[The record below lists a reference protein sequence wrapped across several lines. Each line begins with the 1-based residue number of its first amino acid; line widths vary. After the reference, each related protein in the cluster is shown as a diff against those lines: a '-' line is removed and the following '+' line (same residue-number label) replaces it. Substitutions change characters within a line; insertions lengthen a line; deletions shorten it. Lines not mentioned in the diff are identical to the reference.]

1 KDAHEISFKK
11 VAELLKED
19 LSVLI
24 LLGTGWG
31 IAYRELGNVD
41 YFLPPIEGIGD
52 FNHLSVRSAASIVLD
67 RIISQFKEL

>member
-1 KDAHEISFKK
+1 
-11 VAELLKED
+11 
-19 LSVLI
+19 VLI

-67 RIISQFKEL
+67 RIISQYKEL